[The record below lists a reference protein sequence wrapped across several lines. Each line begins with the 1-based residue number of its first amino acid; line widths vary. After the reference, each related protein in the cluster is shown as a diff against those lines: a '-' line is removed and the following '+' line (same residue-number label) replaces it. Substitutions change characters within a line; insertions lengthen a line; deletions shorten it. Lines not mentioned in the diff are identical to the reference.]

1 MPDPKEVMRILI
13 TAKDGN
19 TLRALLRGREL
30 DLNCGG
36 PKEREGGAFSIE
48 AYVPEDRI
56 DELRVPGV
64 KIDILGDET
73 ATARERQ
80 KQVGKGNRFEGGVVP
95 RGQGRKVKEGGG
107 DVLP

>member
-1 MPDPKEVMRILI
+1 MPDPKETMRILI
-13 TAKDGN
+13 TAKDGD

-30 DLNCGG
+30 DLACGG
-36 PKEREGGAFSIE
+36 PKQREGGAVSIE

-56 DELRVPGV
+56 DQLRVPGV

-95 RGQGRKVKEGGG
+95 RGLGRKVKEGGN
-107 DVLP
+107 VIP